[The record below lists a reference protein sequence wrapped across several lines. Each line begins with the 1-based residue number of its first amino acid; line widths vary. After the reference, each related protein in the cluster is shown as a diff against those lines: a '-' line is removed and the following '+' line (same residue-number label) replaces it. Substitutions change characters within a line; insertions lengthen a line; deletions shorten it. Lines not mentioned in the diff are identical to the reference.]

1 LKAGNGMAYIKL
13 TYHSAFLNQTT
24 EIAVFFPYIVD
35 DDIKNKKGQ
44 RNRAMGDPGRANHT
58 FGMGG
63 AGKPVELPLRARLPM
78 DDGTYDKEQRYQ
90 VLYLISGGGGDLNDW
105 SVEAGIENMC
115 TQAQL
120 AVVMPTIR
128 DFNRMQKGADYFR
141 YVAEELP
148 AFIRY
153 LFPVS
158 DRREDTFLAG
168 FSYGGYYAMQLGLNY
183 AENYAN
189 VASFGGPVDV
199 LMDIARLHADHDSAA
214 KVNEVKGTDKDV
226 LWLAEQRKKQ
236 GMYIPRLFISVGT
249 EDFTWDFNI
258 SARKR
263 FEELGIDLTWDQ
275 GPGIHSYEYC
285 TQHFQ
290 KMLDWLPLK
299 KGPFYPGKEA

>member
-141 YVAEELP
+141 YATDENRQDQMQAL
-148 AFIRY
+148 
-153 LFPVS
+153 
-158 DRREDTFLAG
+158 G
-168 FSYGGYYAMQLGLNY
+168 YGGG
-183 AENYAN
+183 
-189 VASFGGPVDV
+189 
-199 LMDIARLHADHDSAA
+199 
-214 KVNEVKGTDKDV
+214 
-226 LWLAEQRKKQ
+226 
-236 GMYIPRLFISVGT
+236 
-249 EDFTWDFNI
+249 
-258 SARKR
+258 
-263 FEELGIDLTWDQ
+263 
-275 GPGIHSYEYC
+275 
-285 TQHFQ
+285 
-290 KMLDWLPLK
+290 
-299 KGPFYPGKEA
+299 